1 LPFPKNSRFK
11 HGATTCNDDIPR
23 SSPGFLSQ
31 GVLVLQELRDFL
43 PELSRDLI
51 LRHVGAQQAELGVFI
66 FLDRKQGTG
75 LALT

>member
-1 LPFPKNSRFK
+1 
-11 HGATTCNDDIPR
+11 
-23 SSPGFLSQ
+23 
-31 GVLVLQELRDFL
+31 LVLQELRDFL

-66 FLDRKQGTG
+66 FLDRKQGTW